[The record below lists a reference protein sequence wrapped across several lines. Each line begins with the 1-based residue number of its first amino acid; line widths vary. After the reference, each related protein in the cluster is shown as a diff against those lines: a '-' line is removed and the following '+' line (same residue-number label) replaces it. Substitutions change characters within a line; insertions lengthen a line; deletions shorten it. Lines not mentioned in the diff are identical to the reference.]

1 MGVLGSGSNDL
12 GSGVGGEGSGS
23 GGLGYLE
30 TELLIGLD
38 SLKKESRE
46 KGDFGPY
53 CLKGVAMD
61 FEGEGGKDFGPIEV
75 GL

>member
-46 KGDFGPY
+46 KGDFGP
-53 CLKGVAMD
+53 L
-61 FEGEGGKDFGPIEV
+61 GGIFLMTQSLQLGFF
-75 GL
+75 